1 MKLVSVK
8 IQNYKCIDDSEE
20 FSIHD
25 LTCLAG
31 KNESGKTALLQA
43 LRRLNPVEDSE
54 KEFDELMEYPRRRKH
69 EAKREDSSYREV
81 VTTAWRL
88 SEGDKRTIEDVVG
101 SAVIPDHLI
110 IAQRGYENHTR
121 WLFEFDES
129 KIISFIVSKISELP
143 ETSKTTALG
152 YSNLED
158 LHSYLSSLEEPNQGE
173 DLLLEYIQNNF
184 PENDPKTLL
193 SGLFESL
200 LPRFLYFS
208 DYGTLPG
215 RVHGETIAEMEEDG
229 TIDSDQEDRRYF
241 LALLELAGTRIS
253 ELLKAQHLEEV
264 KASVEA
270 TSNRLSDEIFKYWTQ
285 NRNLEVQFNIDEGR
299 PGDPPPFD
307 SGQIFSLRVRNN
319 RHRVSVGFEERS
331 AGFVWFFSF
340 LVWFYNME
348 EKYDSNLVIL
358 LDEPGLNLHGKAQGD
373 LLRFIKNELL
383 PKYQVIYTTHSPFMI
398 DIDNILSV
406 RTVEDVIT
414 SEGELQ
420 GTKVSDRVLG
430 ADADTLFPLR
440 AALGYDITQSLFV
453 GEHCLLVEG
462 PSDLLYLK
470 WFSKQLVE
478 GGDIGLDQRWTI
490 TPIGGID
497 KFGSFNSL
505 FSANKLHVAIL
516 TDFHRGDKKK
526 IQGLKD
532 SGLLQAGH
540 ILCAS
545 DFTDQEEADI
555 EDMLGRQLY
564 IELVNQCYKLKED
577 KKLPNQCPISASD
590 RVIEEVKQHFKIV
603 ATDGPYFDHLP
614 PAVYLLEYGNNV
626 LAKAAEV
633 YLGEALDRF
642 RKLFSKL
649 NSLLT

>member
-1 MKLVSVK
+1 MKLVSVR

-54 KEFDELMEYPRRRKH
+54 KNFYELMEYPRRRRH
-69 EAKREDSSYREV
+69 EAKREDSSYRAV
-81 VTTAWRL
+81 VTTAWEL
-88 SEGDKRTIEDVVG
+88 SKEDHRVIEDVVG
-101 SAVIPDHLI
+101 ASVIQDHLI
-110 IAQRGYENHTR
+110 MAQRGYDNHTE

-129 KIISFIVSKISELP
+129 KIIPFIVSKISDLS
-143 ETSKTTALG
+143 ETSKTTALS
-152 YSNLED
+152 YSNLKD
-158 LHSYLSSLEEPNQGE
+158 LHSHLASLKEPNQGE
-173 DLLLEYIQNNF
+173 DLLLQYIHNNF
-184 PENDPKTLL
+184 PENDPRTVL
-193 SGLFESL
+193 SSLFESL
-200 LPRFLYFS
+200 FPRFLYFS

-215 RVHGETIAEMEEDG
+215 RVHGETIAEMERAG
-229 TIDSDQEDRRYF
+229 TISSDQQNQYF

-253 ELLKAQHLEEV
+253 DLLEAQHLEEI

-285 NRNLEVQFNIDEGR
+285 NRDLEVQFNIDEGR
-299 PGDPPPFD
+299 PGDPHPFD
-307 SGQIFSLRVRNN
+307 RGQVFSLRVRND

-348 EKYDSNLVIL
+348 EKYDGNLVIL

-398 DIDNILSV
+398 DIENILSV
-406 RTVEDVIT
+406 RTVEDVTT
-414 SEGELQ
+414 SGGELQ

-440 AALGYDITQSLFV
+440 AALGYDITQSLFI

-470 WFSKQLVE
+470 WFSKHLVE
-478 GGDIGLDQRWTI
+478 DGDIGLDQRWTV
-490 TPIGGID
+490 TPVGGID
-497 KFGSFNSL
+497 KLGSFNSL

-526 IQGLKD
+526 IQGLKN

-545 DFTDQEEADI
+545 DFVGQEEADI

-564 IELVNQCYKLKED
+564 IELINQNYKLEGG
-577 KKLPNQCPISASD
+577 KKLPDERPANASG
-590 RVIEEVKQHFKIV
+590 RVVEEVKQHFNTV
-603 ATDGPYFDHLP
+603 AIDGPYFDHLP
-614 PAVYLLEYGNNV
+614 PAVYLLENGKDV
-626 LAKAAEV
+626 LAKATEV
-633 YLGEALDRF
+633 GLDEAFERF
-642 RKLFSKL
+642 RKLFAKL
-649 NSLLT
+649 NDLLE